1 MQYLR
6 APGGRSSVVRRFCGQ
21 TDGQTD
27 ERTDGRTDERTDERR
42 TGGYAAAGSRI
53 ATHSTWCV
61 IGNRSSARRLTE
73 R

>member
-21 TDGQTD
+21 TDG
-27 ERTDGRTDERTDERR
+27 RAADGRR